1 MSNIADEQE
10 KGGFG
15 LQLRYFPTAK
25 FAFVF
30 SYNNTKSTVERYA
43 KISTGRN
50 ASLGFGFER
59 HFLINNF
66 SPYVGLEAGLN
77 FTTVKSDL
85 LKLASNEKYFQ
96 NHLPNYLFKPK
107 IGLAYAI
114 HENLFA
120 TVEGAYFW
128 VISPDRANTN
138 PLYDD
143 SYTAIYFGRKL
154 PTVSIGIHYLFNQ

>member
-1 MSNIADEQE
+1 MRSIF
-10 KGGFG
+10 KIIC
-15 LQLRYFPTAK
+15 PTT
-25 FAFVF
+25 F
-30 SYNNTKSTVERYA
+30 
-43 KISTGRN
+43 
-50 ASLGFGFER
+50 
-59 HFLINNF
+59 
-66 SPYVGLEAGLN
+66 
-77 FTTVKSDL
+77 
-85 LKLASNEKYFQ
+85 
-96 NHLPNYLFKPK
+96 FKPK